1 MSTRS
6 LRQLALAAVVLVSSG
21 SLAACG
27 SSSKPTSAPAK
38 AASSDSVAGS
48 SQPTT
53 GSTSGPAASGTPIVV
68 GFECSCSGV
77 FASSTA
83 IQGPV
88 ISAWAAYEN
97 ANGGVDGH
105 PLKLI
110 KMDDANNATT
120 SLAQVT
126 KLVEQDHVLAIIDGS
141 NVDSAWATYVQQHNV
156 PVVGD
161 LLDSTPMFT
170 NPDFFPEGQT
180 ADQIVNGILAG
191 AKKAGVAKLG
201 VPYCTAVAACANLA
215 DAVKQL
221 ASAQGISVP
230 YISKI
235 PDDASNYTASCLA
248 SKQSGANGV
257 LVGSGETVI
266 EAYAQSCSAQGYD
279 PKYIETET
287 SVSNA
292 VLPISAFEGT
302 VAVEP
307 DASATDTNSP
317 PIQSMIAALNKY
329 EPGTVT
335 SAAYGPGATMAWAAG
350 MLFAAAAQAGSVGS
364 DPTPTALLNG
374 LYSLHGATLNGLTP
388 ALTFQPGKPHSV
400 SCFFYTV
407 IHNHQF
413 TTPYG
418 SGSYCS

>member
-1 MSTRS
+1 
-6 LRQLALAAVVLVSSG
+6 
-21 SLAACG
+21 
-27 SSSKPTSAPAK
+27 
-38 AASSDSVAGS
+38 
-48 SQPTT
+48 
-53 GSTSGPAASGTPIVV
+53 
-68 GFECSCSGV
+68 
-77 FASSTA
+77 
-83 IQGPV
+83 V

-97 ANGGVDGH
+97 NNGGVDGH
-105 PLKLI
+105 PVKLI

-120 SLAQVT
+120 SLSQVT
-126 KLVEQDHVLAIIDGS
+126 TLVQQDHVLAIIDGS
-141 NVDSAWATYVQQHNV
+141 NVDSAWATYVQQQKV

-191 AKKAGVAKLG
+191 AKKAGVTKLG

-215 DAVKQL
+215 QAVKQL
-221 ASAQGISVP
+221 APAQGISAP

-248 SKQSGANGV
+248 SQQAGDNGV

-266 EAYAQSCSAQGYD
+266 EAYAQSCSAQGYN
-279 PKYIETET
+279 PKYVETET

-292 VLPISAFEGT
+292 VLRSSAFEGT

-317 PIQSMIAALNKY
+317 PIQTMIAALNKY

-335 SAAYGPGATMAWAAG
+335 SGAYGPGATMAWAAG
-350 MLFAAAAQAGSVGS
+350 MLFAAAAQAGHVGS
-364 DPTPTALLNG
+364 NQTAAALLSG
-374 LYSLHGATLNGLTP
+374 LYSLQGATLNGLTP
-388 ALTFQPGKPHSV
+388 PLTFAQGKPHSV
-400 SCFFYTV
+400 GCWFYTV
-407 IHNHQF
+407 IHNHQY

>member
-1 MSTRS
+1 MSKRR
-6 LRQLALAAVVLVSSG
+6 LRQLALAAVVLVG
-21 SLAACG
+21 SAGLAACG
-27 SSSKPTSAPAK
+27 SSSKPTSASAN
-38 AASSDSVAGS
+38 AASSNSVAS
-48 SQPTT
+48 TQPTT
-53 GSTSGPAASGTPIVV
+53 GSSSGSAASGAPIVV

-126 KLVEQDHVLAIIDGS
+126 TLVEQDHVLAIIDGS
-141 NVDSAWATYVQQHNV
+141 NVDSAWATFVQQHNV

-191 AKKAGVAKLG
+191 AKKAGVTKLG

-221 ASAQGISVP
+221 GPSQGISVP

-248 SKQSGANGV
+248 SQQAGANGV

-266 EAYAQSCSAQGYD
+266 EAYAQSCSAQGYN
-279 PKYIETET
+279 PKYVETET

-292 VLPISAFEGT
+292 VLSISAFEGT

-317 PIQSMIAALNKY
+317 PIQTMIASLNKY

-350 MLFAAAAQAGSVGS
+350 MLFAAAAQAGNVGS
-364 DPTPTALLNG
+364 DPTSAALLNG

-388 ALTFQPGKPHSV
+388 PLTFQPGKPHSV

-407 IHNHQF
+407 IHDHQF

>member
-1 MSTRS
+1 MGKRR
-6 LRQLALAAVVLVSSG
+6 LHHFALAAAVVATSG
-21 SLAACG
+21 GLAACG
-27 SSSKPTSAPAK
+27 SSVKHTSAPAT
-38 AASSDSVAGS
+38 AASTNSTAGRQQPASGS
-48 SQPTT
+48 SPT
-53 GSTSGPAASGTPIVV
+53 GTPIVV
-68 GFECSCSGV
+68 GFVCSCSGV

-97 ANGGVDGH
+97 DNGGVDGH
-105 PLKLI
+105 PVKLI

-120 SLAQVT
+120 SLSQVT
-126 KLVEQDHVLAIIDGS
+126 TLVQQDHVLAIIDGS
-141 NVDSAWATYVQQHNV
+141 NVDSAWATYVQQQNV

-161 LLDSTPMFT
+161 LLDSTPMFS

-180 ADQIVNGILAG
+180 ADRIVNGMLAG
-191 AKKAGVAKLG
+191 AKKAGVTKLG
-201 VPYCTAVAACANLA
+201 VPYCTAVAACADLA
-215 DAVKQL
+215 QAVKQL
-221 ASAQGISVP
+221 SPTQGISVP

-248 SKQSGANGV
+248 SQQAGDNGV

-266 EAYAQSCSAQGYD
+266 EAYAQSCSAQGYK
-279 PKYIETET
+279 PKYIETQT

-292 VLPISAFEGT
+292 VLASSAFEGT

-317 PIQSMIAALNKY
+317 PVRTMIAALNKY
-329 EPGTVT
+329 APGTVA

-350 MLFAAAAQAGSVGS
+350 MLFAAAAQSGHVGS
-364 DPTPTALLNG
+364 NQTAAALLNG
-374 LYSLHGATLNGLTP
+374 LYSLHGETLNGLTP
-388 ALTFQPGKPHSV
+388 PLTFAQGKPHSV
-400 SCFFYTV
+400 PCWFYTV